1 MREPCGIIFDLDGT
15 LIDTL
20 DDIAASVNEVLAT
33 LGKGALS
40 RERIRS
46 YVGEGLANLL
56 QQVTG
61 VEDAD
66 ATAGLVNCY
75 RPIYRRRMFDHTR
88 IYPGLD
94 VVLDRLATDGHP
106 FAVLS
111 NKTHEFVLPCV
122 EQLLGRWKWV
132 EVRGVQSGLPR
143 KPDPRQALEIAAKMQ
158 RTAADVVLVGDSAID
173 VQTAQNAGM
182 CSIGVTWGYRDRSE
196 LAAAG
201 ATCIVNGAAQLP
213 DAIAL
218 CRKSHTR

>member
-1 MREPCGIIFDLDGT
+1 MNQPCGIIFDLDGT

-20 DDIAASVNEVLAT
+20 DDISASVNEVLAT
-33 LGKGALS
+33 LGKGPLS

-46 YVGEGLANLL
+46 FVGEGLANLL

-66 ATAGLVNCY
+66 ATAGLVNRY
-75 RPIYRRRMFDHTR
+75 RPIYRRRMFDHTQV
-88 IYPGLD
+88 YPGLD
-94 VVLDRLATDGHP
+94 VALNQLAAAGHP

-122 EQLLGRWKWV
+122 EQLLGRWNWV
-132 EVRGVQSGLPR
+132 DVRGVQSGLPR
-143 KPDPRQALEIAAKMQ
+143 KPDPRQALEIAATMQ
-158 RTAADVVLVGDSAID
+158 RNAADVVFVGDSAID
-173 VQTAQNAGM
+173 VQTAQKAGM
-182 CSIGVTWGYRDRSE
+182 CSIGATWGYRDREE

-201 ATCIVNGAAQLP
+201 ATCIIDRAAQLP

-218 CRKSHTR
+218 SRKSHSR

>member
-1 MREPCGIIFDLDGT
+1 MSQLCGIIFDLDGT

-20 DDIAASVNEVLAT
+20 DDISASVNEVLAT
-33 LGKGALS
+33 LGKGPLS
-40 RERIRS
+40 PERIRS

-66 ATAGLVNCY
+66 ATAGLVNRY

-88 IYPGLD
+88 VYPGLE
-94 VVLDRLATDGHP
+94 VVLDQLAAAAHP

-122 EQLLGRWKWV
+122 EQLLCRWKWV
-132 EVRGVQSGLPR
+132 EVRGVQSGIPR
-143 KPDPRQALEIAAKMQ
+143 KPDPRQALEIAATMQ
-158 RTAADVVLVGDSAID
+158 REPTNVVFVGDSAID
-173 VQTAQNAGM
+173 MQTAKNAGM
-182 CSIGVTWGYRDRSE
+182 CSIGVNWGYRDRAE

-201 ATCIVNGAAQLP
+201 ATCIIDGAAQLP
-213 DAIAL
+213 AAIAL
-218 CRKSHTR
+218 CRNAHFR

>member
-20 DDIAASVNEVLAT
+20 EDIAASVNEVLSM

-66 ATAGLVNCY
+66 ATAGLVNRY

-94 VVLDRLATDGHP
+94 VVLDRLAMDGHP

-132 EVRGVQSGLPR
+132 EVRGVQPGVPR
-143 KPDPRQALEIAAKMQ
+143 KPDPQQALEIAAKMQ
-158 RTAADVVLVGDSAID
+158 RDPANVVFVGDSAID

-182 CSIGVTWGYRDRSE
+182 CSIGVTWGYRDRAE

-201 ATCIVNGAAQLP
+201 ATCIIDGAAKLP
-213 DAIAL
+213 GTISRS
-218 CRKSHTR
+218 RKSHAY